1 MGGCNK
7 IKCPRI
13 RAPVCASDG
22 QSYNN
27 ECLVK
32 VQACLNKKKLLV
44 KQYGL
49 DQNDESGSQEP
60 GKMLHSF
67 VSGSHFV
74 VRSNYRPII
83 PFPGWFLL
91 LSAGKSS

>member
-27 ECLVK
+27 ECLVR

-49 DQNDESGSQEP
+49 DQIDESGSQET
-60 GKMLHSF
+60 GKK
-67 VSGSHFV
+67 
-74 VRSNYRPII
+74 
-83 PFPGWFLL
+83 LL
-91 LSAGKSS
+91 YFF